1 MLFTISDLVSF
12 DPDGVLVLLNGGV
25 PGGVKEGECLPVLS
39 GGFFNICP
47 FTIINI
53 TRSIVIFVIVLHC
66 EVIVFG
72 VHGDP
77 YDGVKRL
84 KLSGRSWRT

>member
-1 MLFTISDLVSF
+1 MLFTISDLVSL

-53 TRSIVIFVIVLHC
+53 TRAIVLFVIERVGIFLHS
-66 EVIVFG
+66 EVRVFG

-84 KLSGRSWRT
+84 CK

>member
-12 DPDGVLVLLNGGV
+12 DPDSVLVLLNGGV

-39 GGFFNICP
+39 GGSP

-53 TRSIVIFVIVLHC
+53 TRAIVLFVIERVGIVLHS
-66 EVIVFG
+66 EVRVFG

-77 YDGVKRL
+77 YDGV
-84 KLSGRSWRT
+84 